1 MNTEF
6 LAQDDII
13 YEKMLDN
20 SVIHSTI
27 QSPEHSQIQKLID
40 AVNEQKKKIAE
51 PNCYYIL
58 NNSKQNQ
65 TFKYIKSM
73 KN

>member
-13 YEKMLDN
+13 NEEMLDN
-20 SVIHSTI
+20 SVICSTI

-40 AVNEQKKKIAE
+40 AVNEQKKKDR
-51 PNCYYIL
+51 
-58 NNSKQNQ
+58 
-65 TFKYIKSM
+65 
-73 KN
+73 